1 MYVRTAMNLYFN
13 FAYND
18 MEAVEWIDEEF
29 LDVSGKNQCYQY
41 LSLNMQ

>member
-1 MYVRTAMNLYFN
+1 MNLYFN

-29 LDVSGKNQCYQY
+29 LDVSGKNQCYRY